1 MSDVTDYQKV
11 AALLSM
17 DVEVYAK
24 VVAHDPSMAVD
35 AMAELEKRR
44 LRLINDAD
52 WRDMRYAA
60 AGAVFSVVANG
71 PDLEESGER

>member
-1 MSDVTDYQKV
+1 MVDEYQKV

-17 DVEVYAK
+17 DVQLCAM
-24 VVAHDPSMAVD
+24 VVENDPEMAVE

-44 LRLINDAD
+44 LRLINDVD

-60 AGAVFSVVANG
+60 AGKVFTIARG
-71 PDLEESGER
+71 IPDAEESGE